1 MMRLAREQAN
11 FRNVASVWGGR
22 KVFDSWKIPEIDERP
37 AREYKPITD
46 EERRI
51 ADKIWKLRQT
61 Q

>member
-1 MMRLAREQAN
+1 MRMARQEAWH
-11 FRNVASVWGGR
+11 RNIAASMAGR

-51 ADKIWKLRQT
+51 ADKIWKLRKT